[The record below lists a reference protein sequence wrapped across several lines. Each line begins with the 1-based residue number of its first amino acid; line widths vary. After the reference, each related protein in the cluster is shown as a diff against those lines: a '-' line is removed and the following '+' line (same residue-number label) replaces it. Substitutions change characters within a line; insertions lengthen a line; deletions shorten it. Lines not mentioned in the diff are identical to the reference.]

1 MLIVFCVILIIL
13 IAIGLTINEFVDTP
27 VGSFLSFVFSVSLVI
42 CIIVGICMMKLRP
55 QKKNCRDK
63 LMGYCENNKSVLT
76 HLKKVTKLT
85 FGTG

>member
-1 MLIVFCVILIIL
+1 
-13 IAIGLTINEFVDTP
+13 
-27 VGSFLSFVFSVSLVI
+27 
-42 CIIVGICMMKLRP
+42 MKLRP

-76 HLKKVTKLT
+76 HSEKVTKLA